1 LLTFLRK
8 CPSIRYQTKEFNM
21 WWIDSWGNGFA
32 AWFGPEMV
40 ELFQTQEEAEAFVL
54 EMRK

>member
-1 LLTFLRK
+1 
-8 CPSIRYQTKEFNM
+8 M

-40 ELFQTQEEAEAFVL
+40 DLFQTREEAEAFVV
-54 EMRK
+54 EMQK